1 MDRTAS
7 SKPSARRQRTLV
19 LRALAALAGP
29 AALVLSAP
37 AAAAAQAQAPAGSP
51 INWTFSLDS
60 EVVDNLGGGIAPG
73 SVGDTLARLGFVLDG
88 GALGLPQGSRIKATL
103 QRTQSGQPSA
113 TRVGDAQSVTNIE
126 AASRSRFYELWYG
139 QPVGAHWELRA
150 GLIAADAHFDVL
162 DSAGLL
168 LNGSFGAEPIWS
180 GDTVAPIFPMSGIG
194 AMATLHVG
202 AWTSRTGVFQA
213 DPQDRSSALHRGS
226 TWMEEGAWHGSGT
239 YKLGAWSYRP
249 DGPAEAQLPQAN
261 WGAYLSMDQ
270 PLEGGDNPPSAFAR
284 AGWSP
289 RRVGAV
295 GYDFEAGVLVPG
307 PLPGR
312 SQDQFS
318 LGVARARFR
327 GLGTETTYE
336 ATYQIVLAPHLALQP
351 DLQYVVH
358 PDGTLP
364 SALVATL
371 RLHVGFE

>member
-1 MDRTAS
+1 M
-7 SKPSARRQRTLV
+7 
-19 LRALAALAGP
+19 
-29 AALVLSAP
+29 
-37 AAAAAQAQAPAGSP
+37 
-51 INWTFSLDS
+51 
-60 EVVDNLGGGIAPG
+60 
-73 SVGDTLARLGFVLDG
+73 
-88 GALGLPQGSRIKATL
+88 
-103 QRTQSGQPSA
+103 
-113 TRVGDAQSVTNIE
+113 
-126 AASRSRFYELWYG
+126 
-139 QPVGAHWELRA
+139 
-150 GLIAADAHFDVL
+150 L

-194 AMATLHVG
+194 AMATWHSG
-202 AWTSRTGVFQA
+202 AWTSRTGVFQG
-213 DPQDRSSALHRGS
+213 DPQDRSSALHRGA

-249 DGPAEAQLPQAN
+249 DGPAAAQLPQAD
-261 WGAYLSMDQ
+261 WGAYFSIDQ
-270 PLEGGDNPPSAFAR
+270 ALAGGDSPPSAFVR

-289 RRVGAV
+289 KRVGAV
-295 GYDFEAGVLVPG
+295 GYDFEAGLLVPG
-307 PLPGR
+307 LLPGR
-312 SQDQFS
+312 TQDQFS

-327 GLGTETTYE
+327 GLGTETTFE